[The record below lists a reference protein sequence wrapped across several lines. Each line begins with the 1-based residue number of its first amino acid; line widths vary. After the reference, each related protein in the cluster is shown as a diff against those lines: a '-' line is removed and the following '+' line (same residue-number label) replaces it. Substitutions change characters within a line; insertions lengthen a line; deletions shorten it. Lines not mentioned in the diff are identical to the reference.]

1 MTQYVI
7 NVGSLDLPLFR
18 EQRLTLCSLLAVFR
32 NEDVTTEEQDSHL
45 EGILNLLDQLADEVG
60 DKYNERD
67 HFLTE
72 ETRAE
77 PLKGLEASIPER
89 FYRGDCYPRAET
101 VGDLLCLLSEL
112 PAALPIDGDFGRSI
126 EVYATNVG
134 QDDLTS
140 ALHITDTSTPN
151 DALIDWECAKEEGN
165 DFYTRENC
173 AYCDG
178 DCHVN
183 WLLYGDEAEHLC
195 DEYQADSDDR
205 YERGT

>member
-1 MTQYVI
+1 MNYVVNLGNIDLELFEQQKAWLI
-7 NVGSLDLPLFR
+7 NQAGP
-18 EQRLTLCSLLAVFR
+18 EAEGLL
-32 NEDVTTEEQDSHL
+32 
-45 EGILNLLDQLADEVG
+45 GLLDRVTDGLAGRYDE
-60 DKYNERD
+60 RA
-67 HFLTE
+67 HLLTQDE
-72 ETRAE
+72 EE
-77 PLKGLEASIPER
+77 PPKGIEASIPAR

-134 QDDLTS
+134 QGDLTS

-151 DALIDWECAKEEGN
+151 DALIAWECAKEEGN

>member
-1 MTQYVI
+1 MNYVVNLGNIDLELFKQQKAWLI
-7 NVGSLDLPLFR
+7 NQAGP
-18 EQRLTLCSLLAVFR
+18 EAEGLL
-32 NEDVTTEEQDSHL
+32 
-45 EGILNLLDQLADEVG
+45 GLLDRVTDGLADRY
-60 DKYNERD
+60 DERD
-67 HFLTE
+67 HLLTQDE
-72 ETRAE
+72 EE
-77 PLKGLEASIPER
+77 PPKGIEASIPER

-101 VGDLLCLLSEL
+101 VGDLLHLLSEL

-151 DALIDWECAKEEGN
+151 DALIAWECAKEEGN